1 MLHTPLNDAHLYRSF
16 VLALRDFREACGR
29 DATTGVG
36 DGNASWIGLSLGM
49 IVLDT
54 LSGSGSKVWLRWK
67 NLLTQHDISP
77 DDAKVIYM
85 LRCSLVHGYGPPR
98 PDLINDR
105 KLLLT
110 DDHDA
115 FAVDTA
121 EVGRVWLSVPVFCGQ
136 LVERIAAA
144 AGGGWDVSLIDTDLN
159 VEE

>member
-1 MLHTPLNDAHLYRSF
+1 MLHAPLNDSHLYTAF

-29 DATTGVG
+29 DAATGVG
-36 DGNASWIGLSLGM
+36 DGNASWTGLILGM
-49 IVLDT
+49 VVLDT
-54 LSGSGSKVWLRWK
+54 LSGSGPVGTRFK
-67 NLLTQHDISP
+67 NLLAQHGISP

-98 PDLINDR
+98 PDLIGGR

-115 FAVDTA
+115 YAVDTSHT
-121 EVGRVWLSVPVFCGQ
+121 GRVWLSVPVFCGR

-144 AGGGWDVSLIDTDLN
+144 AEGGWDVSLLDTDY
-159 VEE
+159 VD